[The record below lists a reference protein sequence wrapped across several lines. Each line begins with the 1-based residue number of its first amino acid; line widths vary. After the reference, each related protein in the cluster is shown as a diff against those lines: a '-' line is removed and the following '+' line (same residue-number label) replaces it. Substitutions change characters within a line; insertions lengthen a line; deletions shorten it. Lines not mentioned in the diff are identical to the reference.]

1 MKKIRKKRK
10 LTDEQKAVLV
20 ERITKAREAKK
31 PAAQL
36 SIHETV
42 RNLPDDDIFS
52 VKNVR
57 GWIKNAKDKLSGMR
71 SWKNSKEKGQAAEY
85 LVQQGYLHN
94 LQAYLRDG
102 VYRDFYYGEE
112 RQFKTKF
119 KCVVMAYNKDGT
131 PKRSVGVMYPDIGV
145 YTIEMDNEV
154 NGKRAVPNKKQV
166 RKNGRGKGKRAPV

>member
-57 GWIKNAKDKLSGMR
+57 SWIKNAKDKLSGMR
-71 SWKNSKEKGQAAEY
+71 SWKNSKEKGQASEY

-94 LQAYLRDG
+94 LKLIYAMVCIG
-102 VYRDFYYGEE
+102 ICTMV
-112 RQFKTKF
+112 K
-119 KCVVMAYNKDGT
+119 
-131 PKRSVGVMYPDIGV
+131 SVNLKLNLNVS
-145 YTIEMDNEV
+145 
-154 NGKRAVPNKKQV
+154 
-166 RKNGRGKGKRAPV
+166 

>member
-57 GWIKNAKDKLSGMR
+57 SWIKNAKDKLSGMR
-71 SWKNSKEKGQAAEY
+71 SWKNSKEKGQASEY
-85 LVQQGYLHN
+85 LVQRRL
-94 LQAYLRDG
+94 
-102 VYRDFYYGEE
+102 F
-112 RQFKTKF
+112 T
-119 KCVVMAYNKDGT
+119 
-131 PKRSVGVMYPDIGV
+131 
-145 YTIEMDNEV
+145 
-154 NGKRAVPNKKQV
+154 
-166 RKNGRGKGKRAPV
+166 